1 MFEVAKM
8 KLEYRQNQEQKQ
20 LLSPK
25 MMQSVEIL
33 QMDTLYGKKIPLI
46 L

>member
-20 LLSPK
+20 LR
-25 MMQSVEIL
+25 VF
-33 QMDTLYGKKIPLI
+33 DTFSLI
-46 L
+46 V

>member
-20 LLSPK
+20 LR
-25 MMQSVEIL
+25 VF
-33 QMDTLYGKKIPLI
+33 DTFSLI
-46 L
+46 A